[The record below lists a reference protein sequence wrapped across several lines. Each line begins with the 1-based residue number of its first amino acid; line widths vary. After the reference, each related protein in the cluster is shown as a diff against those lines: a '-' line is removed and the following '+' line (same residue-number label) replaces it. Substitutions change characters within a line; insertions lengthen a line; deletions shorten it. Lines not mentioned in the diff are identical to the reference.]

1 MMGSAF
7 LCGARKAP
15 AVHPPTFIIA
25 PVSPMQTEIRKINDV
40 EFELEIK
47 ASADDLAHEI
57 NEAVRRQRVRTTMKG
72 FRPGKVP
79 TSMVKKV
86 YGKSLAYG
94 VAEDKVQTT
103 FRAEVLE
110 GDTKYDVMGQPTI
123 TELDYEYEGDLRA
136 VVSFGVRPD
145 LKVKDVS
152 KVKISKLVHEIS
164 DEDVDK
170 EIEHLLAQHA
180 DLTPADG
187 PAKKDS
193 YVVVDLQ
200 RLEGKKGE
208 PVEGEKQ
215 ENVPFLLSDENLMPE
230 LSKAITGMKIDA
242 TKEVKLPGPE
252 GEDDRYYAV
261 TLKEV
266 KVREL
271 PELDD
276 EMVKKVTNDTIETV
290 EALKDQIREQLVEG
304 WEKRSDEYFQSDAI
318 EKLIDLHEFDVPNS
332 VIEMYLD
339 AYISDIKSKSED
351 KELPEGFDEK
361 GYRERR
367 RTDAENQSRWM
378 FIRDAIIAEQGF
390 EVSDEDRD
398 EQFDK
403 MAAQGGFSGDMMKSY
418 YSSMP
423 QLMDQLDQSIMSTK
437 VFGWLKGAMKVTEK
451 NRDAYEKEMKKD

>member
-1 MMGSAF
+1 MAS
-7 LCGARKAP
+7 

-57 NEAVRRQRVRTTMKG
+57 NEAIRRQRVRTTMKG

-86 YGKSLAYG
+86 YGKALAYG

-103 FRAEVLE
+103 FRSEVLE
-110 GDTKYDVMGQPTI
+110 GETKYDVMGQPTI

-136 VVSFGVRPD
+136 VVNFGVRPD

-180 DLTPADG
+180 DLMPADG

-200 RLEGKKGE
+200 RLDGKKGE

-242 TKEVKLPGPE
+242 TKEVKLPGPD

-290 EALKDQIREQLVEG
+290 DALKEQIREQLVEG

-318 EKLIDLHEFDVPNS
+318 EKMIDLHEFDVPNS

-339 AYISDIKSKSED
+339 AYINDIKSKSED

-367 RTDAENQSRWM
+367 RDDAENQSRWM
-378 FIRDAIIAEQGF
+378 FIRDAIIDEQGF
-390 EVSDEDRD
+390 EVTDEDRD

-423 QLMDQLDQSIMSTK
+423 QLMDQLDQSIISTK
-437 VFGWLKGAMKVTEK
+437 VFGWLKASMNVTEK
-451 NRDAYEKEMKKD
+451 DRDAYEKEMKKD